1 MVVERASTTVLEA
14 YAAVLWFRLFFHLCV
29 GSRLLLESN
38 SEPFVISIKAAFSE
52 RALVEGCVREIRSHV
67 AFNYITLRVRH
78 VLGEIF
84 NLIADHLS
92 HTRIEEARCLVRSVF
107 NREMTLV
114 PCAPML

>member
-38 SEPFVISIKAAFSE
+38 SEPFVISIVIVSPS
-52 RALVEGCVREIRSHV
+52 LVEGCVREIRSHV

-78 VLGEIF
+78 VLGEFF

-92 HTRIEEARCLVRSVF
+92 HTRIEEARCLVRSVS
-107 NREMTLV
+107 
-114 PCAPML
+114 